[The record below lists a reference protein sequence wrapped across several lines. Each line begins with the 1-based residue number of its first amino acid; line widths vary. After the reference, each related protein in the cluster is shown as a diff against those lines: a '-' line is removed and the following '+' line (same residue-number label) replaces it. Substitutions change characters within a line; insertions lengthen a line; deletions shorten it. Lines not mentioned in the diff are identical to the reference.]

1 MRACRAQPMPAAQ
14 MKSTVNTGIE
24 IQKINLDR
32 FASL

>member
-1 MRACRAQPMPAAQ
+1 MPAAQ